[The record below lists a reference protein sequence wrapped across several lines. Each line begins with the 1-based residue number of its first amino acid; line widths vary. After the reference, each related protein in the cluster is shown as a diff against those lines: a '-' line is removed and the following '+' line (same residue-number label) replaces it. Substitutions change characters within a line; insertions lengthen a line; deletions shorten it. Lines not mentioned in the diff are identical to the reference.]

1 MPAQLGVGVVG
12 ASTRGWALDAH
23 LPALA
28 GLPEYRL
35 AAVAT
40 TRRETAEQ
48 TARTY
53 GAASAYADAGALVG
67 DAAVDVV
74 IICVKVPEHARL
86 VELALRAGKHVYCE
100 WPLGRTASEA
110 AGLARLAMRGS
121 TRHAIGLQAR
131 SSPVL
136 GTVRRA
142 IAEGLIGAALS
153 CNVYSPTGSGGP
165 ARDQAHRY
173 TADRANAANTLTIN
187 TGHTLDTVGWLL
199 GGLESL
205 SALTA
210 VGQPDATVVET
221 GERLRVTAP
230 DQVVVTGRTASGCV
244 VNIHAHSGARRN
256 GAHFAARVFGTEGDL
271 IIRSAGTRGHQIEEL
286 TARFC
291 PAGSGTWQELTAAP
305 DTYVVDPP
313 LRAQPVLNVAQ
324 ALRRFAAAI
333 RGGAAFEPGFDHAA
347 ALHRQLAAVELS
359 DDTGSRQASGSWAR
373 EASELSGA
381 LGAAQE

>member
-1 MPAQLGVGVVG
+1 MAARLDVGVVG
-12 ASTRGWALDAH
+12 ASTTGWARDAH
-23 LPALA
+23 LPTLA

-40 TRRETAEQ
+40 TRQETAEE
-48 TARTY
+48 TARAY
-53 GAASAYADAGALVG
+53 GAARAYADAGALIG

-100 WPLGRTASEA
+100 WPLGRTVSEA
-110 AGLARLAMRGS
+110 AELARLAGRGG

-131 SSPVL
+131 SSPLL

-142 IAEGLIGAALS
+142 ITDGLIGTALS
-153 CNVYSPTGSGGP
+153 CNVYSPTRSGGP
-165 ARDQAHRY
+165 SRDLARRY
-173 TADRANAANTLTIN
+173 TADRANGAHTLSIN

-210 VGQPDATVVET
+210 VRQPGATVVET

-230 DQVVVTGRTASGCV
+230 DQVVVAGRTADGCV
-244 VNIHAHSGARRN
+244 VNIHAHSGARPN
-256 GAHFAARVFGTEGDL
+256 GARFLLRLFGTAGDL
-271 IIRSAGTRGHQIEEL
+271 VVSSAGTRGHQIEEL
-286 TARFC
+286 SARFC
-291 PAGSGTWQELTAAP
+291 PAGSSTWQELAAAP
-305 DTYVVDPP
+305 DAYLVDPP

-333 RGGAAFEPGFDHAA
+333 SGGAACEPDFSHAA
-347 ALHRQLAAVELS
+347 TLHRQLAAVELS
-359 DDTGSRQASGSWAR
+359 DDSGSRQASGTWAR